1 MANAVG
7 LGWGAE
13 VDVIAGGVGGSVG
26 GISGRCGGFD
36 FEAVRSIG

>member
-13 VDVIAGGVGGSVG
+13 VDVVTGGVGGSVG
-26 GISGRCGGFD
+26 GISGGRRGFD
-36 FEAVRSIG
+36 LKAVGSIG